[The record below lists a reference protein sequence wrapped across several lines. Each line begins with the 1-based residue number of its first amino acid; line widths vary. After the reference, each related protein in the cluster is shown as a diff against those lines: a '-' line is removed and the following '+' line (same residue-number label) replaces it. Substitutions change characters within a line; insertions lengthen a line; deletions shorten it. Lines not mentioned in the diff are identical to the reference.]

1 MYTYI
6 NVAEDQR
13 LHVCGQGEITI
24 SGSFVMDDLTTAS
37 ILW

>member
-6 NVAEDQR
+6 NVAKDR
-13 LHVCGQGEITI
+13 LHVCGRGEITI

-37 ILW
+37 TLW